1 MHSSVRTGI
10 SGLLL
15 TLCVSGMSAQLAIP
29 ASSVDAQ
36 AKGKASVVAERGG
49 SGSSRPAE
57 STSYPRAVE
66 YAIGPGD
73 VLSIQVWKEPD
84 LSRSMPVRP
93 DGRISLPVL
102 GEMQASGLTALQLQD
117 RIGDRLQAF
126 VRNPQV
132 NVTVE
137 QIKSRTFNVV
147 GKVAKAGSFELLKPT
162 TVLDAIALAGGF
174 QDFARVTKI
183 YVLRRSATGKE
194 AMLRFNYKRVIK
206 GQHPEQNVT
215 LEPNDTVVVP

>member
-1 MHSSVRTGI
+1 MHSSVRTSI

-15 TLCVSGMSAQLAIP
+15 TLCLSGMSAQLATS
-29 ASSVDAQ
+29 ASPEGAQ
-36 AKGKASVVAERGG
+36 AEGKTSMVAQRSG
-49 SGSSRPAE
+49 SGSSGRVEP
-57 STSYPRAVE
+57 TSPPRAGE

-84 LSRSMPVRP
+84 LSRTMPVRP

-117 RIGDRLQAF
+117 RIGSRLQVF

-183 YVLRRSATGKE
+183 YVLRRSGSGKD